1 MPGAPS
7 FPLGGGMPAGLPMH
21 APGHPA
27 RGLHLEWSPW
37 GRASPMGASPLGPL
51 GAPLS
56 PLGSPLPP
64 TMGQLGPH
72 HPPHHV
78 LPPYA
83 AALPWL
89 APKRSLLA
97 FSPDGTYKVEV
108 TVQ

>member
-1 MPGAPS
+1 MAGGAP
-7 FPLGGGMPAGLPMH
+7 FPLGGGLGAALPLH
-21 APGHPA
+21 APG

-37 GRASPMGASPLGPL
+37 GRASPLGGSSLGP
-51 GAPLS
+51 PLS

-64 TMGQLGPH
+64 SMGPPPPPPLGPH

-97 FSPDGTYKVEV
+97 FSPDGK
-108 TVQ
+108 